1 MGSLK
6 TIDFMVFLVYFIIV
20 AGYGYMIYTRKK
32 KASVTASH
40 DYFLAEGSL
49 TWWAIGASLIAS
61 NISAEQ
67 FIGMSGNGYF
77 VGIAVAA
84 YEWIAA
90 IALIIIA
97 VWFMPVYLKNRIYT
111 MPQFLKRRYNET
123 VSLIMAI
130 FWLLLYVF
138 VNLTSIL
145 YLGAIAISGLIGPQY
160 LHIVMLGLAVFALII
175 TLGGMKV
182 IGYTDV
188 IQVAV
193 LIIGGMATI
202 YFALTIVSDR
212 FGLGRDALVG
222 FKTLMAHAPEHFKMI
237 LPKPTAASSQV
248 EVNKY
253 LILPG
258 ITMYFA
264 GQWIVNLNYWG
275 CNQYIT
281 QRALGADLQTARKG
295 ILFAGFMKLMMPI
308 IVMLPGIAAYVLH
321 NHGDLPGLRGMDDA
335 YSAILGFLPAGLK
348 GLAIAALTAAIVAS
362 LAGKLN
368 SIGTI
373 FTLDI
378 YMKYFK
384 KHDVHAAREI
394 APHPAHAVASA
405 GGNAWDSDAG
415 GVVEKVPPIV
425 TRGSAGIDTEKQM
438 VWVGRLVAL
447 VAIIFAVIFEWKDLL
462 GIGGEGGFTFIQK
475 YTGFISPGVFAMFI
489 LGMFWKRTTGAA
501 AVAGLLTGFL
511 MAIFFNSFAVPLFG
525 HENFLYTA
533 FKNDKG
539 IYEIPFLINMGW
551 AFVITMIVMISI
563 SLTGPKVNP
572 NAFALD
578 KQMFKVKPSI
588 IAMIVATVL
597 ILMAI
602 YAKFW

>member
-1 MGSLK
+1 MGSLQP
-6 TIDFMVFLVYFIIV
+6 IDLVVFLIYFGVV
-20 AGYGYMIYTRKK
+20 AFYGYWIYAKK
-32 KASVTASH
+32 KKESVSASH

-90 IALIIIA
+90 LALIIIA
-97 VWFMPVYLKNRIYT
+97 VWFMPVYLKNKIYT
-111 MPQFLKRRYNET
+111 MPQFLKTRYNES

-130 FWLLLYVF
+130 FWLFLYVF

-145 YLGAIAISGLIGPQY
+145 YLGAIAISGLIGPEY
-160 LHIVMLGLAVFALII
+160 LHAVMIALAVFSLII

-193 LIIGGMATI
+193 LIIGGFATI
-202 YFALTIVSDR
+202 YFALTIVGEK
-212 FGLGRDALVG
+212 FGVGRDAIAG
-222 FKTLMAHAPEHFKMI
+222 FKTLMQQAPDHFHMI
-237 LPKPTAASSQV
+237 LKKPTEASSQ
-248 EVNKY
+248 EDVNKY

-258 ITMYFA
+258 IAMYFA

-295 ILFAGFMKLMMPI
+295 ILFAGFLKLMMPI

-321 NHGDLPGLRGMDDA
+321 KNGHLEGLRGMDDA

-348 GLAIAALTAAIVAS
+348 GLAVAALTAAIVAS

-378 YMKYFK
+378 YLKYFK
-384 KHDVHAAREI
+384 KKSLAPAADATALEKE
-394 APHPAHAVASA
+394 AANTAS
-405 GGNAWDSDAG
+405 
-415 GVVEKVPPIV
+415 EK
-425 TRGSAGIDTEKQM
+425 DM
-438 VWVGRLVAL
+438 VWVGRVVAAVSIAL
-447 VAIIFAVIFEWKDLL
+447 AVIFEWKDLL
-462 GIGGEGGFTFIQK
+462 GISGEGGFTFIQK
-475 YTGFISPGVFAMFI
+475 YTGFISPGVFAMFL
-489 LGMFWKRTTGAA
+489 LGMFWKRTTGTA
-501 AVAGLLTGFL
+501 AVAGLITGFVL
-511 MAIFFNSFAVPLFG
+511 AIFFNSFAVNIFG
-525 HENFLYTA
+525 HETILYTA
-533 FKNDKG
+533 FKNNDG
-539 IYEIPFLINMGW
+539 VYEIPFLINMGW
-551 AFVITMIVMISI
+551 AFFFTMLVMIGL
-563 SLTGPKVNP
+563 SLAGPKVNP
-572 NAFALD
+572 KAFALD
-578 KQMFKVKPSI
+578 KEMFKVSPQI
-588 IAMIVATVL
+588 LAMIVVTLL
-597 ILMAI
+597 ILIAL
-602 YAKFW
+602 YVKFW